1 MRWRRQS
8 ADRSALP
15 RYVCLTHTYAT
26 KDTALRLLLLSLLSP
41 LSSSLLPRRAVR
53 SDGQHQLARTH
64 SRSLARTRTQAGSL
78 FVFLL
83 FVVLWLYAEMLRWRN
98 GEANKEH
105 QDGTELDVLVDKKA
119 NAGGVRTPPRSP
131 RVSTQPGGG
140 GFLQDSFFK
149 MVALDHEALARNR
162 ENLRHAVEMG
172 VIILWL
178 YVADRTTIIN
188 AGPKEYIRDVF
199 LSIFLIL
206 TIVAS
211 SYSTAQ
217 GRAPRLINRQQT
229 EEWKGWM
236 QVLFLLY
243 HYYEARE
250 VYNAIRVFIASY
262 VWMTGFGNFA
272 YYYKTRDFSA
282 GRFAQMMWRLN
293 LLAIVCCVALNNQ
306 YMLYYIWYAVVVDV
320 EVDDDR
326 PTTIARRR
334 TRRLTRSLAILQPD
348 AHAVHRT
355 GVFGPVPLERRERI
369 ERGHL
374 DQVCPLHRPD
384 RRVVRVREG
393 LLHSLRAV

>member
-1 MRWRRQS
+1 M
-8 ADRSALP
+8 
-15 RYVCLTHTYAT
+15 
-26 KDTALRLLLLSLLSP
+26 RLLLLSLLSP

-334 TRRLTRSLAILQPD
+334 SPDDDRPTTIARRRTRRLTRSLAILQPD

>member
-1 MRWRRQS
+1 LRWRRQS
-8 ADRSALP
+8 AGRSALP
-15 RYVCLTHTYAT
+15 RYVCLTDTYAT
-26 KDTALRLLLLSLLSP
+26 KDTALRLLLLSLLSL
-41 LSSSLLPRRAVR
+41 LSPSRRAVR

-64 SRSLARTRTQAGSL
+64 SRSLARARTQAGSL

-306 YMLYYIWYAVVVDV
+306 YMLYYIWYAVDV

-326 PTTIARRR
+326 PSTHPTTHTLPRHPAARC
-334 TRRLTRSLAILQPD
+334 TRCTP
-348 AHAVHRT
+348 
-355 GVFGPVPLERRERI
+355 
-369 ERGHL
+369 
-374 DQVCPLHRPD
+374 
-384 RRVVRVREG
+384 
-393 LLHSLRAV
+393 